1 MTWTYNKAIE
11 KVQKTISTL
20 ILKMSFSNSLNEFYG
35 KTVQL
40 SSKLSDGRWVK
51 MNMGDFNANY
61 KFESIRVNNLI
72 SKAWI

>member
-1 MTWTYNKAIE
+1 
-11 KVQKTISTL
+11 
-20 ILKMSFSNSLNEFYG
+20 MSFSNSLNEFYG